1 MVERLIERITEYL
14 DLDLENEVW
23 CCNRCGHVLASAPEN
38 YKTGLLVYERD
49 PREIHRPL
57 LNEEEYAYTFAP
69 DPNWCR
75 LLEYYCPG
83 CGTLVET
90 EYLVPGHPI
99 THDIELDLEWFKRR
113 AEERERTRGGD
124 EG

>member
-1 MVERLIERITEYL
+1 MTERLIERITEYL

-23 CCNRCGHVLASAPEN
+23 CCNRCEHVLAPAREN

-49 PREIHRPL
+49 PREIHRPM

-99 THDIELDLEWFKRR
+99 THDIELDIEWFKRR
-113 AEERERTRGGD
+113 AQERKRVR
-124 EG
+124 EGTEG